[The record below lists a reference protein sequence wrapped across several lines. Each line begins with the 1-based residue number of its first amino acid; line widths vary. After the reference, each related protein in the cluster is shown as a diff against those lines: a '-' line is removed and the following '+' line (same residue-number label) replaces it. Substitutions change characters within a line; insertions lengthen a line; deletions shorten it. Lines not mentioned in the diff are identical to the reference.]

1 MAVRKIE
8 TFEPVTVGPYCGSIN
23 WACPLTDPC
32 QSDMLLVLVERSD
45 ASRAVTSAP
54 VHHAPRWHSIVG
66 RLAACRLHV
75 VLGQSFES
83 ECQLTKRDLANMS
96 PFGSFPTA
104 GGGIARAAYLAAI
117 KARLDTDALLRNS
130 GLTAAQLKNSD
141 TRIAVKNQIKFLS
154 QVSSALQDDF
164 LGIHLAQVANLR
176 ELGLLYYVLASSDTL
191 GDALA
196 RAARYSMIQ
205 NEGVQLT
212 LRQQKYL
219 SVRLEYFGISRGN
232 DRHQIEFFVLI
243 LLRLCRELTGRRLL
257 PEIIQFTHHRNNV
270 PADVKAVFASSIR
283 FKARVDEIVFPVS
296 ARSVPIVNADPY
308 LNAVLLRYCEEVL
321 SKRRVK
327 EGAWRVKVENAI
339 APLLP
344 HGEAS
349 VQKVAQILGV
359 SRRTLARRLGDENVT
374 FIEALNELRLG
385 LARQYLCEDG
395 LEIAE
400 VAWLLGYQET
410 SAFSHAVKRWTGK
423 TPTQWRSR
431 EAGSN

>member
-1 MAVRKIE
+1 M
-8 TFEPVTVGPYCGSIN
+8 G
-23 WACPLTDPC
+23 
-32 QSDMLLVLVERSD
+32 
-45 ASRAVTSAP
+45 
-54 VHHAPRWHSIVG
+54 
-66 RLAACRLHV
+66 
-75 VLGQSFES
+75 
-83 ECQLTKRDLANMS
+83 

-164 LGIHLAQVANLR
+164 FGIHLAQVANLR

-296 ARSVPIVNADPY
+296 ASSVPIVNADP
-308 LNAVLLRYCEEVL
+308 
-321 SKRRVK
+321 
-327 EGAWRVKVENAI
+327 
-339 APLLP
+339 
-344 HGEAS
+344 
-349 VQKVAQILGV
+349 
-359 SRRTLARRLGDENVT
+359 
-374 FIEALNELRLG
+374 
-385 LARQYLCEDG
+385 
-395 LEIAE
+395 
-400 VAWLLGYQET
+400 
-410 SAFSHAVKRWTGK
+410 
-423 TPTQWRSR
+423 
-431 EAGSN
+431 